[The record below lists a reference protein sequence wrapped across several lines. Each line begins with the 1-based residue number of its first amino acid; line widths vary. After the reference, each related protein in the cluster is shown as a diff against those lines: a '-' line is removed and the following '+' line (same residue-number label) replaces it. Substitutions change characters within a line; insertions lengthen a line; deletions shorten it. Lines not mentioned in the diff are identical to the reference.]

1 LSGPSTG
8 ESVRGIDARASVATA
23 AATGAAIA
31 DVAALKAALD
41 AGDRAGWRIEVKR
54 GAEVLTLEVSR

>member
-1 LSGPSTG
+1 MLGADRRSLARRYGFRPG
-8 ESVRGIDARASVATA
+8 DIIVRVND
-23 AATGAAIA
+23 AAIA